1 MATRDEQHVRIFVSS
16 PGDVDKERE
25 IAQRVIRRLT
35 AEFAGR
41 IDVSGFFWEYEPK
54 RLTKDFQE
62 QIPPPS
68 NFDVLVCI
76 LWSRLG
82 TPLDPIKHK
91 RKDGTPYSS
100 GTEYEVEN
108 AVESVRERGVPDIL
122 VYINKTDPT
131 IKPRPKNEREQQ
143 LRQFDALE
151 EFVDRWTRDAQLGVL
166 RGAFTTYKN
175 LGQFESLLEEH
186 LRKLVVQRLPSG
198 AQRSVRVKAT
208 WTGESPFRGLS
219 AFDVEHER
227 IFFGRTA
234 AIDEVLTR
242 LRNQAI
248 AWQLAVSEGG
258 SADKL
263 PPPIFVLVT
272 AMSGGGKSS
281 LVRAGVLPLLVR
293 PGVIEAIGLWRRAII
308 RPGTASASLFETL
321 AHALLAPEALPELA
335 ADGTTEKQLAA
346 ALRISAQGVGLLI
359 KGGLSQAA
367 QQLRHEEETRIREWK
382 AESAREGRSEDVARY
397 DTMLQRLAQKEAR
410 LVLVVDQFEEIFTE
424 TKRISEED
432 RRLFIGMLSALA
444 RSGRVWVIA
453 TLRSD
458 FFIRCRDV
466 PELMALKDGQGLYD
480 LPAPVPGEI
489 GQMIR
494 LPGQAAGLLFEED
507 PQTGEHLDEVLRDA
521 ALGDPASLPLLEFT
535 LQQLYEQRTD
545 DGLLTFKAYRDL
557 GGIEGAIAKCADA
570 AFAGL
575 SSQGQAAFDQ
585 VMRALV
591 NLGEGEKS
599 LPTRRWASLDRLVD
613 AAGRKEM
620 VDRFV
625 AARLFVSDRGEDGT
639 AVVSVAHEALL
650 RSWPRLTAWLSE
662 NQEFLRSRARAS
674 EEASRWREEKRARD
688 FLLPPGKPLA
698 DAEALLAAY
707 RGDLEADLIDYIE
720 RSSKRERERRRLRT
734 RAASTLVVIFA
745 LVAGIATYK
754 WRDANRER
762 DAVST
767 TLARSEFLQGISLFE
782 EGKPADALAYL
793 AQSVRI
799 GRQSAPASLILSL
812 ISQHS
817 LPIVLQEFP
826 SGDGIA
832 VFSPDGQRVLT
843 ASEGT
848 AQLWDAATGKSLGE
862 PMKHG
867 KDILTAVFS
876 ADGQRVV
883 TTSQDG
889 TAQIW
894 DAATGT
900 PLGQPIKNGFGFGG
914 AVFSPDGQHVL
925 TASENGVAQVWETST
940 GKPLGEPMEHQALL
954 SAAYSADG
962 QRVLG
967 VSMDGT
973 AQVWDGT
980 TYIQLGQP
988 PADGEWKGTLY
999 SAIFSPDAQRVLTV
1013 NDGAAQ
1019 VWDTATGK
1027 LLAELMGRQEHV
1039 PGRAGD
1045 VTTAVFSPDGQRVLA
1060 VSYDGTVRVAD
1071 AATGKPLGET
1081 TKLGHKI
1088 GTAVFSPDQHR
1099 LLTIS
1104 SNNTDLQVW
1113 DTTTGKPLGA
1123 PINHSG
1129 GIDSAVFSP
1138 DGQRVLTVSGDG
1150 SSELWEIAVAKPPAR
1165 VLMHEGPVKSAA
1177 FSRDGQRVLA
1187 ASQDGNAQ
1195 VWDNTSPPK
1204 PLTDPIRGA
1213 APFYSAILSPDGQ
1226 RVLTTSVHGTAQVW
1240 DAATGKPLGRPVGEP
1255 LKQQREL
1262 VEGTWALVDTIQ
1274 PEGGFGFAVF
1284 SPDGQQVLTTSPEDG
1299 TAQVWDAAT
1308 GKPLDEPIKQAGAIR
1323 SAVFSPDGQQVL
1335 TISEHGG
1342 IPQVWDA
1349 ATGKPLD
1356 TPLSESMKRAKDL
1369 DSAVFSPDGGR
1380 LLIIFTNG
1388 NAQVW
1393 DTATGKSLNGS
1404 IGHEAPIF
1412 SGVFSPDGKQM
1423 LTISLG
1429 TSDAQ
1434 VWDATSGKPLG
1445 EPIKQGGNIL
1455 DGVFSPEGRRV
1466 LTASLDG
1473 TAQVWDAVTGKPLG
1487 PPMKH
1492 ADRVNSAI
1500 FSPDGQ
1506 HVLTASDD
1514 GAVRIWDS
1522 YWPLQPPECL
1532 ADWAEAVGGWRLSD
1546 AGALIPIDD
1555 PVEKLARLRESSA
1568 ALPPDDPCALVSEWI
1583 FPSTASS
1590 R

>member
-1 MATRDEQHVRIFVSS
+1 MATRDEQHLRIFVSS

-91 RKDGTPYSS
+91 RTDGTPYSS

-108 AVESVRERGVPDIL
+108 AVESFRERGAPDIL

-151 EFVDRWTRDAQLGVL
+151 EFVDRWTKDAQRGVL
-166 RGAFTTYKN
+166 TGAFTTYKN

-208 WTGESPFRGLS
+208 WTEESPFRGLS

-242 LRNQAI
+242 LRNQAM
-248 AWQLAVSEGG
+248 AWQSAVSEDS
-258 SADKL
+258 SADRL

-281 LVRAGVLPLLVR
+281 LVRAGVLPLLLR

-321 AHALLAPEALPELA
+321 AHALIAPEALPELA

-346 ALRISAQGVGLLI
+346 ALRVSAQGVGLLI

-367 QQLRHEEETRIREWK
+367 QQLRYEEETRIREWK
-382 AESAREGRSEDVARY
+382 AESERESRSEDVARY
-397 DTMLQRLAQKEAR
+397 ETMLQRLAQKEAR
-410 LVLVVDQFEEIFTE
+410 LVLVVDQLEEIFTE

-432 RRLFIGMLSALA
+432 RRLFIEMLSALA

-458 FFIRCRDV
+458 FFIRCREV
-466 PELMALKDGQGLYD
+466 PELMALKNGQGLYD
-480 LPAPVPGEI
+480 LPAPVPSEI

-535 LQQLYEQRTD
+535 LEQLYEQRTD

-557 GGIEGAIAKCADA
+557 GGIEGAIAKRADA
-570 AFAGL
+570 AFSDL
-575 SSQGQAAFDQ
+575 SPQGQAAFDQ
-585 VMRALV
+585 VMQALV

-599 LPTRRWASLDRLVD
+599 LPTRRWASLDRLLD
-613 AAGRKEM
+613 DAGRKEM

-639 AVVSVAHEALL
+639 AVVSIAHEALL
-650 RSWPRLTAWLSE
+650 RSWPRLTTWLTE

-674 EEASRWREEKRARD
+674 EEAGRWREERRARD

-707 RGDLEADLIDYIE
+707 RGDLETDLIDYIE
-720 RSSKRERERRRLRT
+720 LSSKRERERRKLRT

-782 EGKPADALAYL
+782 EGKLADALAYL
-793 AQSVRI
+793 AQSVRL
-799 GRQSAPASLILSL
+799 GRESAPASLILSL

-817 LPIVLQEFP
+817 LPIVVQEFP
-826 SGDGIA
+826 CGDGIA

-848 AQLWDAATGKSLGE
+848 AQLWDAATGKPLGQ

-867 KDILTAVFS
+867 GDILTAVFS

-883 TTSQDG
+883 TTSEAE
-889 TAQIW
+889 T
-894 DAATGT
+894 
-900 PLGQPIKNGFGFGG
+900 
-914 AVFSPDGQHVL
+914 
-925 TASENGVAQVWETST
+925 AQVWEAAT

-954 SAAYSADG
+954 SAAYSRDG

-967 VSMDGT
+967 VSMDDT

-980 TYIQLGQP
+980 TYVQLGEP
-988 PADGEWKGTLY
+988 PADGEWKGLLY
-999 SAIFSPDAQRVLTV
+999 SAIFSPDGQRVLTV
-1013 NDGAAQ
+1013 
-1019 VWDTATGK
+1019 
-1027 LLAELMGRQEHV
+1027 
-1039 PGRAGD
+1039 
-1045 VTTAVFSPDGQRVLA
+1045 
-1060 VSYDGTVRVAD
+1060 SYDGTLRVAD

-1081 TKLGHKI
+1081 TKLGEEV
-1088 GTAVFSPDQHR
+1088 GTAVFSRDEQR

-1104 SNNTDLQVW
+1104 SHNTDLQVW
-1113 DTTTGKPLGA
+1113 DTATGKPIGA
-1123 PINHSG
+1123 PINHGG
-1129 GIDSAVFSP
+1129 GINSAVFSP

-1150 SSELWEIAVAKPPAR
+1150 TSELWEIAVAKPPAR

-1177 FSRDGQRVLA
+1177 FSRDGQRVLT

-1195 VWDNTSPPK
+1195 VWNISPPK
-1204 PLTDPIRGA
+1204 PLTDPIRGE
-1213 APFYSAILSPDGQ
+1213 APFDSAVLSPDGQ
-1226 RVLTTSVHGTAQVW
+1226 RVLTTSMHGTAQVW
-1240 DAATGKPLGRPVGEP
+1240 DAATGKPLGRPLGEP
-1255 LKQQREL
+1255 LKQRREL
-1262 VEGTWALVDTIQ
+1262 VDGTWTLEDIIQ
-1274 PEGGFGFAVF
+1274 PEGGDGFAVF
-1284 SPDGQQVLTTSPEDG
+1284 SPAGQQVLTTSPGDG

-1308 GKPLDEPIKQAGAIR
+1308 GKPLDEPIKHAGAI
-1323 SAVFSPDGQQVL
+1323 STAVFSPDGQQVL

-1342 IPQVWDA
+1342 MPQVWDA

-1356 TPLSESMKRAKDL
+1356 TPLAESMKRVSDL
-1369 DSAVFSPDGGR
+1369 ESAVFSPDGRR
-1380 LLIIFTNG
+1380 LLTLFKNG
-1388 NAQVW
+1388 AAQVC
-1393 DTATGKSLNGS
+1393 DTATGKPLTGS
-1404 IGHEAPIF
+1404 IGREAPSYSAI
-1412 SGVFSPDGKQM
+1412 FSPDGKQV
-1423 LTISLG
+1423 LTTSLG
-1429 TSDAQ
+1429 TSEAQ

-1445 EPIKQGGNIL
+1445 EPIRHAGGIITE
-1455 DGVFSPEGRRV
+1455 VFSPDGRRV

-1487 PPMKH
+1487 QPMKH
-1492 ADRVNSAI
+1492 ANRVNSAV

-1514 GAVRIWDS
+1514 GTVRIWDS

-1568 ALPPDDPCALVSEWI
+1568 ALPPDNPCALVSEWI
-1583 FPSTASS
+1583 FPATASS

>member
-143 LRQFDALE
+143 LRQIDALE
-151 EFVDRWTRDAQLGVL
+151 EFVDRWTKDAQLGVL

-175 LGQFESLLEEH
+175 LGQFESFLEEH
-186 LRKLVVQRLPSG
+186 LRKVVVQRLPSG
-198 AQRSVRVKAT
+198 ALRSIRVKAT

-242 LRNQAI
+242 LRNQAM
-248 AWQLAVSEGG
+248 AWQLAVSDGG

-321 AHALLAPEALPELA
+321 AHALLVPDALPELA

-346 ALRISAQGVGLLI
+346 ALRTSAQGVGLLI

-367 QQLRHEEETRIREWK
+367 QQLRHDEESRIREWK
-382 AESAREGRSEDVARY
+382 AESAREGRSEDVTRY
-397 DTMLQRLAQKEAR
+397 ETMLQRLAQKEAR
-410 LVLVVDQFEEIFTE
+410 LVLLVDQLEEIFTE

-432 RRLFIGMLSALA
+432 RRLFIEMLSALA

-458 FFIRCRDV
+458 FFIRCREV
-466 PELMALKDGQGLYD
+466 PELMALKDDQGLYD

-535 LQQLYEQRTD
+535 LEQLYQQRTD

-575 SSQGQAAFDQ
+575 SPQGQAAFDQ

-698 DAEALLAAY
+698 DAEALMAAY

-720 RSSKRERERRRLRT
+720 LSSKRERERRRLRT

-767 TLARSEFLQGISLFE
+767 TLARSEFLQGIGLFE
-782 EGKPADALAYL
+782 EGKLADALAYL
-793 AQSVRI
+793 AQSVRL

-817 LPIVLQEFP
+817 LPIVVQEFP

-843 ASEGT
+843 AFSGT
-848 AQLWDAATGKSLGE
+848 AQLWDAATGKPLGE

-867 KDILTAVFS
+867 GDVLTAVFS

-883 TTSQDG
+883 TTSEDG
-889 TAQIW
+889 TAHVW
-894 DAATGT
+894 EAATGT
-900 PLGQPIKNGFGFGG
+900 PLGQPINNGWGFDS
-914 AVFSPDGQHVL
+914 AVFSPDGQRVL
-925 TASENGVAQVWETST
+925 TASENGAAQVWEAAT

-954 SAAYSADG
+954 SAAYSRDG

-967 VSMDGT
+967 VSMDDT

-980 TYIQLGQP
+980 TKIQLGEP
-988 PADGEWKGTLY
+988 PADGEWKGLLY

-1019 VWDTATGK
+1019 LWDTATGK
-1027 LLAELMGRQEHV
+1027 LLTVMKGREEHA
-1039 PGRAGD
+1039 PGRERD
-1045 VTTAVFSPDGQRVLA
+1045 VTTAVFSPDGQRVLT

-1081 TKLGHKI
+1081 TKLGEDV
-1088 GTAVFSPDQHR
+1088 GTAVFSPDQQR
-1099 LLTIS
+1099 VLTIS
-1104 SNNTDLQVW
+1104 SHNTDLQVW
-1113 DTTTGKPLGA
+1113 DTATGKPIGA
-1123 PINHSG
+1123 PINHGG

-1138 DGQRVLTVSGDG
+1138 DAQRVLTVSGDG
-1150 SSELWEIAVAKPPAR
+1150 TSELWEIAVAKPPAR

-1177 FSRDGQRVLA
+1177 FSRDGQRVLT

-1195 VWDNTSPPK
+1195 VWNTSPPK
-1204 PLTDPIRGA
+1204 PLTNPIRGA
-1213 APFYSAILSPDGQ
+1213 APFYSAEFSSDGQ
-1226 RVLTTSVHGTAQVW
+1226 RVLTTSMHGTAQVW
-1240 DAATGKPLGRPVGEP
+1240 DAATGKPLSKPLGEP

-1262 VEGTWALVDTIQ
+1262 VDGTWTLVDIIQ

-1299 TAQVWDAAT
+1299 TAQVWDAST
-1308 GKPLDEPIKQAGAIR
+1308 GKPLDEPIKHAGAI
-1323 SAVFSPDGQQVL
+1323 SAAVFSRDGQQVL

-1342 IPQVWDA
+1342 MPQMWEA

-1356 TPLSESMKRAKDL
+1356 TPLAESMKRVSNL
-1369 DSAVFSPDGGR
+1369 ESAVFSPDGRR
-1380 LLIIFTNG
+1380 LLTLFKNG
-1388 NAQVW
+1388 AAQVW
-1393 DTATGKSLNGS
+1393 DTTTGKPLTGS
-1404 IGHEAPIF
+1404 IGRDAPIF
-1412 SGVFSPDGKQM
+1412 SGIFSPDGKQV
-1423 LTISLG
+1423 LTTSLG
-1429 TSDAQ
+1429 TSEAQ
-1434 VWDATSGKPLG
+1434 VWDAASGKPLG
-1445 EPIKQGGNIL
+1445 EPIRHGGGIIT
-1455 DGVFSPEGRRV
+1455 GVFSPEGRRV

-1487 PPMKH
+1487 QPMKH
-1492 ADRVNSAI
+1492 ANRVNSAI

-1514 GAVRIWDS
+1514 GTVRIWDS
-1522 YWPLQPPECL
+1522 YWPSQPPECL
-1532 ADWAEAVGGWRLSD
+1532 ADWSEAVGGWRLSD
-1546 AGALIPIDD
+1546 AGALISIDD

-1568 ALPPDDPCALVSEWI
+1568 ALPPDNPCALVAGWI

>member
-1 MATRDEQHVRIFVSS
+1 MATRDEQHLRIFVSS

-91 RKDGTPYSS
+91 RTDGTPYSS
-100 GTEYEVEN
+100 GTEYEVED
-108 AVESVRERGVPDIL
+108 AVESFRERGVPDIL
-122 VYINKTDPT
+122 VYLNKTDPT

-151 EFVDRWTRDAQLGVL
+151 EFVDRWTKDAQRGVL
-166 RGAFTTYKN
+166 TGAFTTYKN

-208 WTGESPFRGLS
+208 WTEESPFRGLS

-242 LRNQAI
+242 LRNQAM
-248 AWQLAVSEGG
+248 AWQLAVSED
-258 SADKL
+258 SSSDKL

-321 AHALLAPEALPELA
+321 AHALIAPEALPELA

-346 ALRISAQGVGLLI
+346 ALRVSAQGVGLLI

-382 AESAREGRSEDVARY
+382 AESERESRSEDVARY
-397 DTMLQRLAQKEAR
+397 ETMLQRLAQKEAR
-410 LVLVVDQFEEIFTE
+410 LVLVVDQLEEIFTE

-458 FFIRCRDV
+458 FFIRCREV

-480 LPAPVPGEI
+480 LPAPAPSEI

-535 LQQLYEQRTD
+535 LEQLYQQRTD

-557 GGIEGAIAKCADA
+557 GGIEGAIAKRADA
-570 AFAGL
+570 AFSDL
-575 SSQGQAAFDQ
+575 SPQGQAAFDQ

-599 LPTRRWASLDRLVD
+599 LPTRRWASLDRLLD
-613 AAGRKEM
+613 DAGRKEM

-650 RSWPRLTAWLSE
+650 RSWPRLTTWLTE

-674 EEASRWREEKRARD
+674 EEAGRWREERRARD

-707 RGDLEADLIDYIE
+707 RGDLETDLIDYIE
-720 RSSKRERERRRLRT
+720 LSSKRERERRKLRT

-782 EGKPADALAYL
+782 EGKLADALAYL

-817 LPIVLQEFP
+817 LPIVVQEFP
-826 SGDGIA
+826 CGDGIA

-848 AQLWDAATGKSLGE
+848 AQLWDAATGQPLGQ

-867 KDILTAVFS
+867 GDILTAVFS
-876 ADGQRVV
+876 ANGQRVV
-883 TTSQDG
+883 TTSEAE
-889 TAQIW
+889 TAQVW
-894 DAATGT
+894 EAATGT
-900 PLGQPIKNGFGFGG
+900 PLGQPIKNGWGFEG
-914 AVFSPDGQHVL
+914 AVFSPDGQRVL
-925 TASENGVAQVWETST
+925 TASENGVAQVWEAAT

-954 SAAYSADG
+954 SAAYSRDG

-967 VSMDGT
+967 VSMDDT

-980 TYIQLGQP
+980 TYVQLGEP
-988 PADGEWKGTLY
+988 PADGEWKGLLY

-1027 LLAELMGRQEHV
+1027 LLTELMGGEEHV
-1039 PGRAGD
+1039 PVRVGS
-1045 VTTAVFSPDGQRVLA
+1045 VTTAVFSPDGQRVLT
-1060 VSYDGTVRVAD
+1060 VSYDGTLRVAD

-1081 TKLGHKI
+1081 TKLGEEV
-1088 GTAVFSPDQHR
+1088 GTAVFSRDEQR

-1104 SNNTDLQVW
+1104 SHNTDLQVW
-1113 DTTTGKPLGA
+1113 DTATGKPIGA
-1123 PINHSG
+1123 PINHGG
-1129 GIDSAVFSP
+1129 GINSAVFSP

-1150 SSELWEIAVAKPPAR
+1150 TSELWEIAVAKPPAR

-1177 FSRDGQRVLA
+1177 FSRDGQRVLT

-1195 VWDNTSPPK
+1195 VWNISPPK
-1204 PLTDPIRGA
+1204 PLTEPIRGE
-1213 APFYSAILSPDGQ
+1213 APFDSAVLSPDGQ
-1226 RVLTTSVHGTAQVW
+1226 RVLTTSMHGTAQVW
-1240 DAATGKPLGRPVGEP
+1240 DAATGKPLGRPLGEP

-1262 VEGTWALVDTIQ
+1262 VDGTWTLEDIIQ
-1274 PEGGFGFAVF
+1274 PEGGDGFAVF
-1284 SPDGQQVLTTSPEDG
+1284 SPAGQQVLTTSPGDG

-1308 GKPLDEPIKQAGAIR
+1308 GKPLDEPIKHAGAI
-1323 SAVFSPDGQQVL
+1323 STAVFSPDGQQVL

-1342 IPQVWDA
+1342 MPQVWDA

-1356 TPLSESMKRAKDL
+1356 TPLAESMKRVSDL
-1369 DSAVFSPDGGR
+1369 ESAVFSPDGRR
-1380 LLIIFTNG
+1380 LLTLFKNG
-1388 NAQVW
+1388 AAQVW
-1393 DTATGKSLNGS
+1393 DTATGKPLTGS
-1404 IGHEAPIF
+1404 IGREAPSYSAI
-1412 SGVFSPDGKQM
+1412 FSPDGKQV
-1423 LTISLG
+1423 LTTSLG
-1429 TSDAQ
+1429 TSEAQ

-1445 EPIKQGGNIL
+1445 EPIRHAGGIITE
-1455 DGVFSPEGRRV
+1455 VFSPDGRRV

-1487 PPMKH
+1487 QPMKH
-1492 ADRVNSAI
+1492 ANRVNSAV

-1514 GAVRIWDS
+1514 GTVRIWDS

-1546 AGALIPIDD
+1546 TGALIPIDD
-1555 PVEKLARLRESSA
+1555 PVGKLARLRESSA
-1568 ALPPDDPCALVSEWI
+1568 ALPPDNPCALVSEWI
-1583 FPSTASS
+1583 FPSAASS